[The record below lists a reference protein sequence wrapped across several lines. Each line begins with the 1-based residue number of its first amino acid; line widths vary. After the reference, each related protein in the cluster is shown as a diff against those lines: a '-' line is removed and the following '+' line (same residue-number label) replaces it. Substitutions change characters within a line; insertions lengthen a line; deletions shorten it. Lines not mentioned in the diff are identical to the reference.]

1 MVMQGN
7 LQTVAKG
14 RTRSLYLHF
23 CEKGIKTATRNYQQ
37 DILNKFSG
45 APKPKNRTLHPRIR
59 PKLRNSD
66 LKITYPNV
74 LVVIIGRQP
83 AQTSIHSTTNCGQFL
98 EGLYKISP
106 YSEVFE
112 AGAGKSY
119 GQFCYGCCPYS
130 DRRMA

>member
-7 LQTVAKG
+7 LQTVAKV
-14 RTRSLYLHF
+14 RTRSLLSTRHF
-23 CEKGIKTATRNYQQ
+23 
-37 DILNKFSG
+37 NKFSG
-45 APKPKNRTLHPRIR
+45 APKPKNKTLHPRIR

-83 AQTSIHSTTNCGQFL
+83 AQNSIHSTTNCGQFL

-106 YSEVFE
+106 YSEVIE
-112 AGAGKSY
+112 AGAGKNY